1 MHPMR
6 RSAVMRSLLLF
17 SQAWRKGI
25 AKDKFMRRID
35 SILIIL
41 VQLILLYVQL
51 NAILDCAEDTIVVV
65 AL

>member
-1 MHPMR
+1 
-6 RSAVMRSLLLF
+6 MRSLLLF